1 MQGAGQRTRNRVRFE
16 RQVAGGDDGY
26 GNTLPSTWTEIVTIS
41 GGFRPKFGREQLE
54 AGRLESTMQGTLTV
68 RRTPTTAAID
78 EAARAVFVA
87 GPYNG
92 KVCQIRS
99 TVPTPDNRELELLL
113 EEGAAT

>member
-1 MQGAGQRTRNRVRFE
+1 MLGGGNRARSRVRFE
-16 RQVAGGDDGY
+16 RRVPGGDDGY
-26 GNTLPSTWTEIVTIS
+26 GNTLPSTWTEIVTTA

-78 EAARAVFVA
+78 AAARAVFVA

-92 KVCQIRS
+92 KACQIRS
-99 TVPTPDNRELELLL
+99 IVPTPDNREIEVML
-113 EEGAAT
+113 EEGTAT